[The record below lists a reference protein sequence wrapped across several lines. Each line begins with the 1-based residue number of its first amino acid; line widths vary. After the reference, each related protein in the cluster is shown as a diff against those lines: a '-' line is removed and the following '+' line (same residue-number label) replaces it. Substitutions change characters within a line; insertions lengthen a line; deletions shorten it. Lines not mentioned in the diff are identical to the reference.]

1 MPLQESSTGV
11 ATLPTVDPD
20 VFYAPGSSFLTN
32 SATECDSHTN
42 QNFVCAYI
50 AMEIP
55 ANQFVNGRLP
65 VTVGSGSVST
75 DRSGEICPFF
85 GFRFCYNDVDNLLWI
100 IQ

>member
-1 MPLQESSTGV
+1 MALQESNTGV

-32 SATECDSHTN
+32 SAAECDSHPN

-50 AMEIP
+50 AIEIP
-55 ANQFVNGRLP
+55 ANQFVNGKLP

-75 DRSGEICPFF
+75 DLSGEICPLS
-85 GFRFCYNDVDNLLWI
+85 GVRFCYNDVENVLWI
-100 IQ
+100 VQ